1 MKKKM
6 LSLAV
11 VGLALSCALV
21 CAGCSGDGETT
32 ENNADSTG
40 QTQQQTQTLR
50 LGLSPNEDSAEV
62 LKKYEAFT
70 NYLAEAT
77 GMEVEPF
84 VGADYTAVVEALNS
98 GHLDVAW
105 FGPSEYVLATDIVN
119 SGVEAF
125 AAAIQEEGS
134 VPYQS
139 MFIVKA
145 DSPMNSLEDI
155 KGHSLAFTDPA
166 STSGHIFGRY
176 TLVQAGIDP
185 EEDCSQVIFS
195 GSQDAC
201 LLAVVNS
208 QVEVGCVSSRNLQG
222 FVESGMVEEDSY
234 KVIATSVEIPPDPI
248 AMRSDLPQETKDAIK
263 EAFLNDT
270 PELENALEGTGFA
283 KFDGSVNDDS
293 YQLVRDA
300 YEVAGVTPEL

>member
-1 MKKKM
+1 
-6 LSLAV
+6 
-11 VGLALSCALV
+11 
-21 CAGCSGDGETT
+21 
-32 ENNADSTG
+32 
-40 QTQQQTQTLR
+40 
-50 LGLSPNEDSAEV
+50 
-62 LKKYEAFT
+62 
-70 NYLAEAT
+70 
-77 GMEVEPF
+77 
-84 VGADYTAVVEALNS
+84 
-98 GHLDVAW
+98 
-105 FGPSEYVLATDIVN
+105 
-119 SGVEAF
+119 
-125 AAAIQEEGS
+125 
-134 VPYQS
+134 

-145 DSPMNSLEDI
+145 DSPINSLEDI

-263 EAFLNDT
+263 EAFLNDA
-270 PELENALEGTGFA
+270 PELEAALEGTGFA

-300 YEVAGVTPEL
+300 YEVAGVDTGVMIRFEPSLSDLSR